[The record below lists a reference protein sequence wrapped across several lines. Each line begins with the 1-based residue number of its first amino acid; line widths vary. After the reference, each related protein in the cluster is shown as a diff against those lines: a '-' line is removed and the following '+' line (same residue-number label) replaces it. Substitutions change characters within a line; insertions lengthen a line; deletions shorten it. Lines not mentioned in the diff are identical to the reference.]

1 MEAMGT
7 SRSGKLI
14 ANSRLD
20 LFPSALGCVSAAWLS
35 GHRKRGGGERETLLG
50 GDARRDP
57 LIVTGSSDGQL
68 YVWDLDEG
76 HARGHQNEPGGQGS
90 K

>member
-1 MEAMGT
+1 MLLRREGCLLASALRQVGMEAMGT

-35 GHRKRGGGERETLLG
+35 GHRKRGLG
-50 GDARRDP
+50 
-57 LIVTGSSDGQL
+57 
-68 YVWDLDEG
+68 
-76 HARGHQNEPGGQGS
+76 
-90 K
+90 